1 MDVAEKKNENLEE
14 LQLSDSPQQQ
24 ANSPENQ
31 PQDRMDKS
39 AEPSGSIHYGEDAFL
54 NVMPLCEVACIVT
67 TPTGKILKCRTKY
80 IGLHSNNILLLEMP
94 TVSPKEKSQF
104 MQRGYLLKACV
115 ISSKGEGARVY
126 FKSKIEYVLSGG
138 ENDLLLV
145 TLPKA
150 TQVVVGLRE
159 SARLEI
165 SLDGI
170 LAPAGSKYLC
180 QIRDVS
186 QQGCLI
192 VVDRGKTNY
201 RVGSLVELKIH
212 SIDEESPAVDEVLKA
227 VVKNVSKTSHY
238 VKYGVKF
245 EDESLEYVS
254 ALIEGLNFCSM
265 QQKFTL

>member
-1 MDVAEKKNENLEE
+1 MNVAEQKTTSSENI
-14 LQLSDSPQQQ
+14 QLSDETNDQASVAGQQEPS
-24 ANSPENQ
+24 N
-31 PQDRMDKS
+31 DKL
-39 AEPSGSIHYGEDAFL
+39 EPSGSIHYGEDAFL

-67 TPTGKILKCRTKY
+67 TPTGKVLKCRTKY

-94 TVSPKEKSQF
+94 SISPKEKSQF

-126 FKSKIEYVLSGG
+126 FKTKIEYVLSGG

-165 SLDGI
+165 SLEGI
-170 LAPAGSKYLC
+170 LAPSESKYLC
-180 QIRDVS
+180 EIRDVS

-192 VVDRGKTNY
+192 VVERGKTDY
-201 RVGSLVELKIH
+201 RVGSMIELTIH
-212 SIDEESPAVDEVLKA
+212 SQDTPTTEILNA

-238 VKYGVKF
+238 TKYGVKF
-245 EDESLEYVS
+245 EDESLSHVE
-254 ALIEGLNFCSM
+254 ALIEGLNFCST

>member
-1 MDVAEKKNENLEE
+1 MDVAEKKNENSEE
-14 LQLSDSPQQQ
+14 LQLSESSQ
-24 ANSPENQ
+24 NQ
-31 PQDRMDKS
+31 IDAIQEQSEERVEKAS
-39 AEPSGSIHYGEDAFL
+39 EPSGSIHYGEDAFG

-80 IGLHSNNILLLEMP
+80 IGLHSNSILLLEMP
-94 TVSPKEKSQF
+94 SVSPKEKSQF
-104 MQRGYLLKACV
+104 MQRGYVMKACV

-138 ENDLLLV
+138 ENELLLV

-150 TQVVVGLRE
+150 TQVVLGLRE

-165 SLDGI
+165 SLEGI
-170 LAPAGSKYLC
+170 LAPQDSKYLC

-201 RVGSLVELKIH
+201 RVGSMVELKIH
-212 SIDEESPAVDEVLKA
+212 NSEESTPAIEEVLKA
-227 VVKNVSKTSHY
+227 IVKNISKTAHY
-238 VKYGVKF
+238 TKYGVKF

-254 ALIEGLNFCSM
+254 DLIESLNFCSM